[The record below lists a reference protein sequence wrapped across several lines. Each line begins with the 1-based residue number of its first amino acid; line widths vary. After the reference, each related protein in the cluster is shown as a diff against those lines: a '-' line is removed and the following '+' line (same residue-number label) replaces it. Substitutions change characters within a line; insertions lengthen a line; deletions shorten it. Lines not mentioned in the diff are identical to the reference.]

1 MSETT
6 LFLLIILFIVFIIY
20 GVHVYDRIL
29 VKRINDHE
37 EKLEKKGILK
47 RHYYKK
53 DNDNR

>member
-20 GVHVYDRIL
+20 AVHIYDKIL

-53 DNDNR
+53 DNDDR

>member
-6 LFLLIILFIVFIIY
+6 LFLLITLFIAFIIY
-20 GVHVYDRIL
+20 AVNVYDRIL
-29 VKRINDHE
+29 VKRIRDHE

-47 RHYYKK
+47 RHYYNK

>member
-6 LFLLIILFIVFIIY
+6 LFLLITLFIAFIIY
-20 GVHVYDRIL
+20 AVHVYDRIL
-29 VKRINDHE
+29 VKRIRDHE

-53 DNDNR
+53 DNDNK

>member
-6 LFLLIILFIVFIIY
+6 LFLLITLLIVFIIY
-20 GVHVYDRIL
+20 AVNVYDKKL
-29 VKRINDHE
+29 VKRINEHE

-53 DNDNR
+53 NNDNR

>member
-6 LFLLIILFIVFIIY
+6 LFLLITLFIVFIIY
-20 GVHVYDRIL
+20 AVHVYDKIL
-29 VKRINDHE
+29 VKRINKHE

-53 DNDNR
+53 DNENR

>member
-6 LFLLIILFIVFIIY
+6 LFLLITLFIVLIIY
-20 GVHVYDRIL
+20 AVHVYDRKL
-29 VKRINDHE
+29 VKKINDHE

>member
-6 LFLLIILFIVFIIY
+6 LFLLITLFIVLIIY
-20 GVHVYDRIL
+20 AVHVYDKIL
-29 VKRINDHE
+29 VKRINEHE

>member
-6 LFLLIILFIVFIIY
+6 LFLLITLFIVFIIY
-20 GVHVYDRIL
+20 AVHVYDRIL
-29 VKRINDHE
+29 VKRINKHE

>member
-6 LFLLIILFIVFIIY
+6 LFLLITLLIVFIIY
-20 GVHVYDRIL
+20 AVNVYDKKL
-29 VKRINDHE
+29 VKRINEHE

>member
-6 LFLLIILFIVFIIY
+6 LFLLITLFIVFIIY
-20 GVHVYDRIL
+20 AVHVYDKIL
-29 VKRINDHE
+29 VRRINEHE
-37 EKLEKKGILK
+37 EKLEEKGILK